1 VVLGVGI
8 EVWEERAEEAQ
19 GKSDQ
24 CQREQ
29 RVEVGATESEP
40 VERPTLGRV

>member
-19 GKSDQ
+19 DEGDQ
-24 CQREQ
+24 RQREQ

-40 VERPTLGRV
+40 AEQPTLGRV